1 MNGSFDTEM
10 VSSIEI
16 GERVGD
22 DINDQAALEEDKH
35 SDNEEQEQDTNL
47 LDYSYGLDEMDI
59 LNMMNMMKTIM
70 KTILMHWIVVIM

>member
-1 MNGSFDTEM
+1 MHGSFDSEM
-10 VSSIEI
+10 VNSIEI
-16 GERVGD
+16 AERVVD
-22 DINDQAALEEDKH
+22 DINDQAALEEDEH
-35 SDNEEQEQDTNL
+35 SDDEEQEQDTNL